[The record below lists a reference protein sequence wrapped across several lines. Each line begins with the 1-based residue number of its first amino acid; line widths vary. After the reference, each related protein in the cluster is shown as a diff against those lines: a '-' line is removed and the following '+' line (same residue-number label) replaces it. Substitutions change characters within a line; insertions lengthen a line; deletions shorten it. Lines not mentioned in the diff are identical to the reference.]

1 MIMGRDIIRRVDL
14 DGETFE
20 DYDGEED
27 EDLEISSFYDEMEL
41 LSQSYLW

>member
-20 DYDGEED
+20 DYDGEEYD
-27 EDLEISSFYDEMEL
+27 TPDIEDWEMFNKSFN
-41 LSQSYLW
+41 W